1 MLRFLKTNV
10 EKVVW
15 DQFAGP
21 AATCR
26 MRGQGKVIQGYSL
39 TLAPLAY
46 SQEPVLSRLSD
57 EFPGWSHRVCDQ

>member
-39 TLAPLAY
+39 TLAPLT
-46 SQEPVLSRLSD
+46 
-57 EFPGWSHRVCDQ
+57 